1 MTLKLQGYGVSIGRR
16 PIIRDIAIEAQPGEV
31 LAVLGPN
38 GAGKSTFMKGLCALR
53 PASGAAT
60 IDGTDLLSAK
70 PATRSQLVGY
80 VAQDVSHLNV
90 QLSVFELLLLAQN
103 GGRHSWRAT
112 PESFRMAEETLD
124 MLGLSSFAQN
134 QPAWLSGGERQMISL
149 ALALVRKPKLLLLD
163 EPTSALDLANQLQML
178 DAVLAYTKERQIVTL
193 AILHDMNLATRYAS
207 STLVLKGGVTH
218 AAGRTKDVLTSA
230 MIADVYG
237 VDCRMVDVED
247 GRFTAIYPLSV
258 TTPRA
263 ASVGPVSSRHVPA

>member
-16 PIIRDIAIEAQPGEV
+16 PIVRDIVIEAQPGEI

-53 PASGAAT
+53 PASGVAT
-60 IDGTDLLSAK
+60 IEGTDILSAK
-70 PATRSQLVGY
+70 PATRSRLVGY

-112 PESFRMAEETLD
+112 PESFRMVEETLD
-124 MLGLSSFAQN
+124 MLSLSRFAQN

-193 AILHDMNLATRYAS
+193 AILHDMNLATRYAA

-218 AAGRTKDVLTSA
+218 AAGRTKTVLTSA
-230 MIADVYG
+230 MIAEVYG
-237 VDCRMVDVED
+237 VDCRMVDVEE

-263 ASVGPVSSRHVPA
+263 ASIGPVPSQHGPA